1 MTDRVGRK
9 PSGGENVVDA
19 AWRLMARA
27 CRAAWRPPSFWAPR
41 RGVCRLILLSGLA
54 AVLLCAL
61 TFGGFFLLL
70 SQGSITFAWLA
81 PRIVQSLNELA
92 GDRYDF
98 SLATASIG
106 NGDHGPTLSVD
117 NFIVKKDGR
126 PIVAA
131 PRAELSVDFPSL
143 LIGRVKLRR
152 LEVLNLDL
160 RLSVDPDGA
169 VAISAGAHPVAAKAP
184 TAPEGPESAANGP
197 EAKRATLLRDATEA
211 LRGLMDLATSPN
223 SPIGALD
230 RLGVAHG
237 RLTID
242 DRTSDHSIRYEDV
255 TLSLDKG
262 ANGMRFSA
270 AANGPSGRWTA
281 VAVAKGAPGGRRDFH
296 AQFRG
301 LSIDEIA
308 LAGGFRT
315 TRFDTDAPL
324 SFDLQFA
331 LGAGDEILEASGQA
345 EVGRGY
351 FRFDE
356 PDHEPVMIEKV
367 AGVATWDRVGRK
379 VVIAPLV
386 FKAGGLDMTV
396 VGEAR
401 PPVGAATI
409 ADAASLDGP
418 WTIGLRLKAPTLV
431 APERRGE
438 KNVRIDSGMLNA
450 RLFRDQRQIV
460 IDKFAFSGPE
470 TNIALNGAVSWR
482 DDIRIT
488 LKMGIEETQIR
499 ALARLWPTHVAPSVR
514 AWFVDHVPAGVLR
527 RAQYAADF
535 DGAALTAMRYEQ
547 APPDR
552 SLFAET
558 DIEGAAVTDILPGMA
573 PLTGINGHLRITGQ
587 TTSFVA
593 SSGVMAIGP
602 GRRLALSAGRF
613 IVANSALRPTPAT
626 VEVDVGGD
634 VEAVADLLSLPAIA
648 EHASVP
654 VDRGALK
661 GTIEGR
667 LRVDFETGLTARD
680 EATTFAVDATTS
692 NLVID
697 RLIGRE
703 KLEGGALHI
712 VADGSGLRVNGTG
725 HIYGAPAT
733 LDVRRAFGEKGAAQ
747 AQVAFTFDD
756 AARQRA
762 GYAIAGV
769 GGPILATI
777 RTPLP
782 VDDVDMQFDL
792 DLTRTN
798 FDNPLPG
805 LVKPPGKPAK
815 ASFVLT
821 HRGEGMAL
829 EQFIFDAG
837 PTQAQGSIEFGR
849 DGAFRAAHFAQARL
863 SPGDDMHVDAQRA
876 GEAVK
881 IVARGANFDARP
893 MMQGLL
899 RAADR
904 GGKGT
909 IEDLDLDFK
918 SPIVTGHN
926 KQILTNVDLKVERRG
941 GKPRAVAVTGFFGR
955 EQVSVGMSRNPNG
968 QPQLE
973 ISTNDGGSL
982 LSFLDVYR
990 KMDSGALAATVQLGQ
1005 SRADG
1010 ALRIRDFYVRG
1021 EPTVRQLM
1029 AQSGTARADDRGN
1042 YRFDPDLV
1050 RVGKLE
1056 SEFSWSGGQLAVR
1069 DGVLSGPEIGLTFDG
1084 YIDFQHERLDLVG
1097 TYVPAYA
1104 LNSLL
1109 SNIPVVGVV
1118 LAGGQH
1124 EGVFGLSYRLYG
1136 ALSSPSINVN
1146 PLSAIAPGLM
1156 RKIMGVIDGT
1166 ARMPQ

>member
-1 MTDRVGRK
+1 MV
-9 PSGGENVVDA
+9 
-19 AWRLMARA
+19 
-27 CRAAWRPPSFWAPR
+27 
-41 RGVCRLILLSGLA
+41 
-54 AVLLCAL
+54 CAL

-70 SQGSITFAWLA
+70 SQGPITFAWLA
-81 PRIVQSLNELA
+81 PHIVQSLDELA
-92 GDRYDF
+92 GGRYEF

-117 NFIVKKDGR
+117 NLVVKKDGR

-131 PRAELSVDFPSL
+131 PRAELSLDLRSL
-143 LIGRVKLRR
+143 LIGRVELRR
-152 LEVLNLDL
+152 LEVLDLDL

-184 TAPEGPESAANGP
+184 PASEGQASAANVAG
-197 EAKRATLLRDATEA
+197 AKRATLLRDATQA
-211 LRGLMDLATSPN
+211 LRALMDLATSPN

-242 DRTSDHSIRYEDV
+242 DRTIDRAIRYEDV

-262 ANGMRFSA
+262 GNGMRFSA

-324 SFDLQFA
+324 AFDLRFA
-331 LGAGDEILEASGQA
+331 LGAGDEVLETSGQV
-345 EVGRGY
+345 EIGRGY

-356 PDHEPVMIEKV
+356 PDHEPVMIEKI
-367 AGVATWDRVGRK
+367 AGVATWDRVARK
-379 VVIAPLV
+379 VVISPLV
-386 FKAGGLDMTV
+386 FKAGGFDMMV
-396 VGEAR
+396 VGDAR
-401 PPVGAATI
+401 PPHGATTI
-409 ADAASLDGP
+409 ADAAILDRP
-418 WTIGLRLKAPTLV
+418 WTIGLRLKAPTVV
-431 APERRGE
+431 APERAGE
-438 KNVRIDSGMLNA
+438 KNVRIDSGLLNA
-450 RLFRDQRQIV
+450 RLFRDERQIV
-460 IDKFAFSGPE
+460 FDKFAFSGPE
-470 TNIALNGAVSWR
+470 THVDLTGAASWR

-499 ALARLWPTHVAPSVR
+499 ALARLWPTHVAPYVR

-527 RAQYAADF
+527 HARYAADF
-535 DGAALTAMRYEQ
+535 DGAAFTAMRYEQ
-547 APPDR
+547 SPPDR
-552 SLFAET
+552 SLLAES
-558 DIEGAAVTDILPGMA
+558 DIAEATVTDILPGMA
-573 PLTGINGHLRITGQ
+573 PLTGINGRLRITGQ
-587 TTSFVA
+587 TTSFA
-593 SSGVMAIGP
+593 ATSGVMETGP
-602 GRRLALSAGRF
+602 GRRLALSSGRF
-613 IVANSALRPTPAT
+613 IVADSAPRPTPAM
-626 VEVDVGGD
+626 VEVNVAGD

-648 EHASVP
+648 GHASVP
-654 VDRGALK
+654 VEPGSLK
-661 GTIEGR
+661 GNIEGR
-667 LRVDFETGLTARD
+667 LRVDFETGPTARE
-680 EATTFAVDATTS
+680 EATTFAIDAMTS

-697 RLIGRE
+697 RLIGKE
-703 KLEGGALHI
+703 KLEGGALHV

-725 HIYGAPAT
+725 RIYGAPAT
-733 LDVRRAFGEKGAAQ
+733 LDVRRAFSEKGAAQ
-747 AQVAFTFDD
+747 AQVGFTFDD

-821 HRGEGMAL
+821 HRAEGMAL
-829 EQFIFDAG
+829 EQFIFDVG
-837 PTQAQGSIEFGR
+837 STQAQGSIEFGR
-849 DGAFRAAHFAQARL
+849 DGAFRAAHLAQARL
-863 SPGDDMHVDAQRA
+863 SPGDDMHVDVQRS
-876 GEAVK
+876 GDVVK

-904 GGKGT
+904 GGRGT

-926 KQILTNVDLKVERRG
+926 KQILSNVDLKLERRG
-941 GKPRAVAVTGFFGR
+941 GKPRAVTLTGFFGR
-955 EQVSVGMSRNPNG
+955 EQLAVGMGRSPNG

-982 LSFLDVYR
+982 LSFLDIYR

-1005 SRADG
+1005 NRADG

-1029 AQSGTARADDRGN
+1029 AQSGTARPDDRGN

-1084 YIDFQHERLDLVG
+1084 DIDFQHERLDLVG

-1136 ALSSPSINVN
+1136 AIPSPSINVN

-1166 ARMPQ
+1166 ARMPQER